1 MDRLTAMTAFI
12 RCVERGS
19 FSAVAREMNTT
30 QPTVS
35 KLIASLERRLAGKLF
50 ARSTRQLALT
60 AEGQHFYEQC
70 RTIVDAVESAEAS
83 FKTGREEIAGILHV
97 ATSVGFGRTQV
108 MSRMRA
114 FMRRYPLLRI
124 DLQLND
130 RFIDLVEEG
139 IDVAFRIGELKESNL
154 IARRIGTTFRV
165 TAAAPAYFKLRGEPS
180 TPEDLSTHNC
190 ILYTGL
196 ATANHWPYSRGG
208 RDRSVRVSGNF
219 QSNSSEAVRAA
230 TLSGIGIALSPI
242 WCLLRRP
249 ATNVGSRVPGRRQR
263 VSLDGPTS
271 RCVARREG
279 TLGRSGLC
287 ARRRSRPRASMF
299 RERLRCFCFHNG
311 SRWGMPNRCDNS
323 LAHCCTSGP
332 HSRSFCWVMR
342 CLGPIAPSAATTS
355 SV

>member
-19 FSAVAREMNTT
+19 FSAVAREMNMT

-60 AEGQHFYEQC
+60 AEGQHFYQRC

-83 FKTGREEIAGILHV
+83 FKTGREQITGMLHV

-114 FMRRYPLLRI
+114 FMQRYPLLRV

-130 RFIDLVEEG
+130 RFVDLVEEG

-165 TAAAPAYFKLRGEPS
+165 TAAAPAYFKLHGEPS
-180 TPEDLSTHNC
+180 TPEDLGAHNC

-242 WCLLRRP
+242 WLFGEDIRAKRLKVVLKDYQPKPLPIHAVSPANRRYSAKVNAFVDFFKAEFDLDP
-249 ATNVGSRVPGRRQR
+249 F
-263 VSLDGPTS
+263 VSGY
-271 RCVARREG
+271 
-279 TLGRSGLC
+279 
-287 ARRRSRPRASMF
+287 RA
-299 RERLRCFCFHNG
+299 
-311 SRWGMPNRCDNS
+311 
-323 LAHCCTSGP
+323 
-332 HSRSFCWVMR
+332 
-342 CLGPIAPSAATTS
+342 
-355 SV
+355 

>member
-70 RTIVDAVESAEAS
+70 RTIVDAVESAEGS
-83 FKTGREEIAGILHV
+83 FKTGREQIAGMLHV

-114 FMRRYPLLRI
+114 FMQRYPLLRV

-139 IDVAFRIGELKESNL
+139 IDVAFRIGELKESGL

-165 TAAAPAYFKLRGEPS
+165 TAGAPAYFKLHGEPS
-180 TPEDLSTHNC
+180 TPEDLGAHNC

-196 ATANHWPYSRGG
+196 ATANAWPYSRSG

-219 QSNSSEAVRAA
+219 QSNSAEAVRAA

-242 WCLLRRP
+242 WLFGDDIRAKRLKVVLTDYQPKPLPIHAVSPANRRYSAKVNAFVDFFRAAFDLDP
-249 ATNVGSRVPGRRQR
+249 F
-263 VSLDGPTS
+263 VSGY
-271 RCVARREG
+271 
-279 TLGRSGLC
+279 
-287 ARRRSRPRASMF
+287 RA
-299 RERLRCFCFHNG
+299 
-311 SRWGMPNRCDNS
+311 
-323 LAHCCTSGP
+323 
-332 HSRSFCWVMR
+332 
-342 CLGPIAPSAATTS
+342 
-355 SV
+355 

>member
-19 FSAVAREMNTT
+19 FSAVAREMNIT

-50 ARSTRQLALT
+50 ARSTRQLTLT

-83 FKTGREEIAGILHV
+83 FKTGREEIAGVLRV
-97 ATSVGFGRTQV
+97 ATSVAFGRTQV

-114 FMRRYPLLRI
+114 FMQRYPLVRV

-130 RFIDLVEEG
+130 RFVDLVEEG
-139 IDVAFRIGELKESNL
+139 IDVAFRIGEMKESNL

-165 TAAAPAYFKLRGEPS
+165 TAGAPAYFKLHGEPS
-180 TPEDLSTHNC
+180 TPEDLIPHNC

-196 ATANHWPYSRGG
+196 ATANDWLYSRGG

-230 TLSGIGIALSPI
+230 TLSGIGIALSPVWLFGDDI
-242 WCLLRRP
+242 RAKRLKVVLKDYQPKPLPIHAVSPANRRYSAKVNAFVDFFKAEFDLDP
-249 ATNVGSRVPGRRQR
+249 F
-263 VSLDGPTS
+263 VSGY
-271 RCVARREG
+271 
-279 TLGRSGLC
+279 
-287 ARRRSRPRASMF
+287 RA
-299 RERLRCFCFHNG
+299 
-311 SRWGMPNRCDNS
+311 
-323 LAHCCTSGP
+323 
-332 HSRSFCWVMR
+332 
-342 CLGPIAPSAATTS
+342 
-355 SV
+355 